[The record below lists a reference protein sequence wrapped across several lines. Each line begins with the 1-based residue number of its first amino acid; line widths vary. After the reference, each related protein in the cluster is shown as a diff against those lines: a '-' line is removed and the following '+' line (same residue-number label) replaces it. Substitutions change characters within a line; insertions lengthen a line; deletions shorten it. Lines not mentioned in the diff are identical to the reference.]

1 MEAAARA
8 LRPFVD
14 AADELVK
21 SAVQVTAQMRND
33 DPANTIPAARL
44 AVARLR
50 GQAQELLARLD
61 DTDTRLSVLEEAAL
75 TARSHDP
82 ALWPERRDAITAKL
96 AADPLD
102 GAAAWLAAW
111 ARAFLFGCP
120 AETERLVT
128 EPFRLPPEA
137 EWCPDRLSTATDQ
150 DHRRVPPPSGPRSC
164 TAGTPQRR

>member
-61 DTDTRLSVLEEAAL
+61 DTDTRLSVPEEAAP
-75 TARSHDP
+75 TPRSHDP
-82 ALWPERRDAITAKL
+82 ALRPERRAATTART
-96 AADPLD
+96 APDPLD
-102 GAAAWLAAW
+102 S
-111 ARAFLFGCP
+111 ARACLAG
-120 AETERLVT
+120 R
-128 EPFRLPPEA
+128 
-137 EWCPDRLSTATDQ
+137 
-150 DHRRVPPPSGPRSC
+150 PPSV
-164 TAGTPQRR
+164 

>member
-33 DPANTIPAARL
+33 NQANTIPAARL

-61 DTDTRLSVLEEAAL
+61 DTDTRLSVLEAAAL
-75 TARSHDP
+75 TARRQHP
-82 ALWPERRDAITAKL
+82 ALWPERRDPNTAKP
-96 AADPLD
+96 AADP
-102 GAAAWLAAW
+102 AAAAAP
-111 ARAFLFGCP
+111 C
-120 AETERLVT
+120 
-128 EPFRLPPEA
+128 LP
-137 EWCPDRLSTATDQ
+137 
-150 DHRRVPPPSGPRSC
+150 
-164 TAGTPQRR
+164 